1 MRCAESRFYR
11 LLLWKLKKQKEMLS
25 ETRVIEELEKIRVVL
40 LKKGDEEPQFMFET
54 MGLDQMRLLLH
65 LDWKRF

>member
-1 MRCAESRFYR
+1 
-11 LLLWKLKKQKEMLS
+11 MLS

-40 LKKGDEEPQFMFET
+40 LKKGDKEPQFMFET
-54 MGLDQMRLLLH
+54 MGLDQMRLLPH

>member
-1 MRCAESRFYR
+1 
-11 LLLWKLKKQKEMLS
+11 MLS

-40 LKKGDEEPQFMFET
+40 LKKGDDEPQFMFET